1 MPRPV
6 TSGRG
11 LGCVACPGLR
21 ETLPVHPYQRFTSWL
36 LVVLGALLM
45 VSGAFALIGAMVNH
59 DWAAAVV
66 TLLLLGVVAF
76 GTLRGIR
83 QLRREEGSPE
93 APEEPQ

>member
-1 MPRPV
+1 
-6 TSGRG
+6 
-11 LGCVACPGLR
+11 
-21 ETLPVHPYQRFTSWL
+21 VHPYQRFSSWL

-45 VSGAFALIGAMVNH
+45 ISGAFAFVGAVVNH

-83 QLRREEGSPE
+83 QLRHRDETRG
-93 APEEPQ
+93 

>member
-1 MPRPV
+1 
-6 TSGRG
+6 
-11 LGCVACPGLR
+11 
-21 ETLPVHPYQRFTSWL
+21 VHPYQRFTSWL

-76 GTLRGIR
+76 GILRGIR
-83 QLRREEGSPE
+83 QLRREARPREAPG